1 MLFSEGVEGSWWLM
15 EGVSSVSLSKV
26 TMPGTCYLSISSW
39 CFAICSKEQTLFA
52 IES

>member
-1 MLFSEGVEGSWWLM
+1 M

-26 TMPGTCYLSISSW
+26 TMPGTCYLSISSC